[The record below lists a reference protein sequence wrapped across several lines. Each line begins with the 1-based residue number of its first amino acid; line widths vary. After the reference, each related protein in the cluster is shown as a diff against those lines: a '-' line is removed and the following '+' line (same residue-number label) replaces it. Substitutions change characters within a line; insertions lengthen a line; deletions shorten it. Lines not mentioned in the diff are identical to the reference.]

1 MDKKVLLMIL
11 DGWGEGR
18 HDRSNAIYTQGT
30 PNLDR
35 LRAKYPVSFLKACG
49 EDVGLPEGQMGNSEV
64 GHLNIGAGRIVYQD
78 LVKINRACAQHKL
91 LENKEIKAAYDY
103 VAGSGKALHFF
114 GLCSHGGVHSSLAHL
129 YEFLEVAAQYRLPK
143 VYVHCFMDGR
153 DCDPRSGKG
162 FIEELQAKCAEL
174 RAKYPDP
181 SQGPVIA
188 SIIGRYYA
196 MDRDKRWDRI
206 KMAYDLVVNGEGEKF
221 SDPVAAMQKSYDE
234 GVTDEFIKPHCGV
247 DAAGKPL
254 GLISEGD
261 AVIFY
266 NFRNDRAR
274 EITAVLTQQDMPEQ
288 GMRTIPLYYCCLT
301 PYDDKFTGLHGE
313 SRILINSPKVATYDL
328 KPEMSAPE
336 VTEALVAE
344 LNKGVHDMVILNFA
358 NGDMVG
364 HTGVYEAIRKAVK
377 TVDECVAK
385 VVDAARAN
393 GYSVLITADHGNADH
408 AVNEDGS
415 PNTAHSLNVVPFI
428 AVDDDVKALHN
439 GRLADI
445 APTMLKLMGIP
456 APADMTGE
464 PLF

>member
-30 PNLDR
+30 PNLDK

-221 SDPVAAMQKSYDE
+221 TDPVAAMQTSDSSQK
-234 GVTDEFIKPHCGV
+234 
-247 DAAGKPL
+247 A
-254 GLISEGD
+254 
-261 AVIFY
+261 
-266 NFRNDRAR
+266 
-274 EITAVLTQQDMPEQ
+274 
-288 GMRTIPLYYCCLT
+288 T
-301 PYDDKFTGLHGE
+301 PSSSTT
-313 SRILINSPKVATYDL
+313 SAT
-328 KPEMSAPE
+328 
-336 VTEALVAE
+336 T
-344 LNKGVHDMVILNFA
+344 
-358 NGDMVG
+358 
-364 HTGVYEAIRKAVK
+364 
-377 TVDECVAK
+377 
-385 VVDAARAN
+385 
-393 GYSVLITADHGNADH
+393 
-408 AVNEDGS
+408 
-415 PNTAHSLNVVPFI
+415 
-428 AVDDDVKALHN
+428 
-439 GRLADI
+439 
-445 APTMLKLMGIP
+445 
-456 APADMTGE
+456 APARSRQCSPSRTC
-464 PLF
+464 LSRA

>member
-1 MDKKVLLMIL
+1 M
-11 DGWGEGR
+11 WQE
-18 HDRSNAIYTQGT
+18 
-30 PNLDR
+30 
-35 LRAKYPVSFLKACG
+35 
-49 EDVGLPEGQMGNSEV
+49 
-64 GHLNIGAGRIVYQD
+64 AGKPCTSSD
-78 LVKINRACAQHKL
+78 CA
-91 LENKEIKAAYDY
+91 
-103 VAGSGKALHFF
+103 
-114 GLCSHGGVHSSLAHL
+114 GGVHSSLAHL

-274 EITAVLTQQDMPEQ
+274 EIL
-288 GMRTIPLYYCCLT
+288 R
-301 PYDDKFTGLHGE
+301 
-313 SRILINSPKVATYDL
+313 R
-328 KPEMSAPE
+328 
-336 VTEALVAE
+336 
-344 LNKGVHDMVILNFA
+344 
-358 NGDMVG
+358 
-364 HTGVYEAIRKAVK
+364 
-377 TVDECVAK
+377 
-385 VVDAARAN
+385 
-393 GYSVLITADHGNADH
+393 
-408 AVNEDGS
+408 
-415 PNTAHSLNVVPFI
+415 
-428 AVDDDVKALHN
+428 
-439 GRLADI
+439 GRDR
-445 APTMLKLMGIP
+445 
-456 APADMTGE
+456 
-464 PLF
+464 